1 MTIGAKK
8 IALIHVA
15 RQKTGMTEPEYRDL
29 LASVGV
35 TSSKDLDP
43 RRFVAVMNR
52 FRDLGFRS
60 INARPDAAGSGKA
73 AQIAKIDA
81 LLAGAGLTRRYADG
95 IANRMFGVQRLAWLD
110 GRQLRSVTAALV
122 YQNGRQRTA
131 DGRKGR
137 G

>member
-1 MTIGAKK
+1 MKIGQKK

-29 LASVGV
+29 LASVGAK
-35 TSSKDLDP
+35 SSKDLDP

-60 INARPDAAGSGKA
+60 INAKPDAAGSGKA

-81 LLAGAGLTRRYADG
+81 LLAAAGLTRRYADG
-95 IANRMFGVQRLAWLD
+95 IANRMHQVQRIEWLN
-110 GRQLRSVTAALV
+110 GRQLRGVIAALT
-122 YQNGRQRTA
+122 YREGKRLKA
-131 DGRKGR
+131 EG
-137 G
+137 